1 MYPMLVIHLYR
12 NKRPGKRSVPSDFE
26 SGAVTPL
33 VKLPK
38 KGGSGA
44 KDMEAEIKKEIEAAN
59 LGKPLIHYFCIL
71 II

>member
-1 MYPMLVIHLYR
+1 M
-12 NKRPGKRSVPSDFE
+12 PSDFE